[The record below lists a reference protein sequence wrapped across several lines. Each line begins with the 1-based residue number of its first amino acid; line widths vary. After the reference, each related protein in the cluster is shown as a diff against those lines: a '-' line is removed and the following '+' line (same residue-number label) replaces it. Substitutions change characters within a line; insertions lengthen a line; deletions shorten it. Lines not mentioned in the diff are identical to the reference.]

1 MAELLLELLTEEIPA
16 RMQARAAEDLHRLAG
31 ERLAAAG
38 LTFSEAHSFVTPRRL
53 TLLVEGLPT
62 AQPDVSEERRGPR
75 VGAPPNAV
83 EGFLKSAGI
92 SSLEQCEQRDTG
104 KGVFYFATIRRAGR
118 ATAEVVPALLRALIV
133 EFPWPKSMRFP
144 AAGFRWVRPLTSA
157 LCLFDG
163 KVLPLDL
170 DSVPVGNATR
180 GHRFLSPASFTVGSF
195 AEYRQKLRDARVILR
210 AEDRSKAISL
220 ALYEK
225 AAEAGLTVKDD
236 PALLEEVTGLVE
248 WPVVLMGA
256 TDPTFLD
263 LPPEVLTT
271 SMRAHQ
277 KYFACL
283 DRGGNLASRFLLVS
297 NMVADDGGKAIV
309 AGNERVLRARLSDAR
324 FFWEQDRKVALAAR
338 VPKLAERVFHAKL
351 GTVLDKVGRMAR
363 LAETLIPYI
372 SGADPQKVARAAELA
387 KADLSTGMVG
397 EFPELQGVMGRYYAL
412 NDGEPPEVA
421 DAIAEHHSPLGP
433 NDRCPSAPVS
443 IAVALAD
450 KIDTLAGFFSIDEM
464 PTGSKDPYALRRAAL
479 GIIRVILENQLR
491 IPLLTVFSTG
501 AREVEPW
508 ARLHDD
514 RSKQPNLGSPRV
526 LLGQRPLVVDL
537 LLSFFADRLKVHL
550 REQGVRHDLIA
561 AVFALGNEDDLIRLL
576 ARVAA
581 LDAFLKTEDGANLL
595 VAYRRAANIVR
606 IEEKKDGRSYAEPPD
621 PKLLA
626 EPAEATLAAAL
637 EQARARS
644 AAALE
649 REAFTEAVAALA
661 VLRLPVDEFFARVTV
676 NCDNRDL
683 RANRLRLLAR
693 IRDTLNQ
700 VADFSQIE
708 G

>member
-297 NMVADDGGKAIV
+297 NIVADDGGKAIV
-309 AGNERVLRARLSDAR
+309 
-324 FFWEQDRKVALAAR
+324 
-338 VPKLAERVFHAKL
+338 
-351 GTVLDKVGRMAR
+351 GR
-363 LAETLIPYI
+363 
-372 SGADPQKVARAAELA
+372 
-387 KADLSTGMVG
+387 
-397 EFPELQGVMGRYYAL
+397 
-412 NDGEPPEVA
+412 
-421 DAIAEHHSPLGP
+421 

-491 IPLLTVFSTG
+491 IPLLPVFSTG

-661 VLRLPVDEFFARVTV
+661 GFRLPVD
-676 NCDNRDL
+676 
-683 RANRLRLLAR
+683 
-693 IRDTLNQ
+693 
-700 VADFSQIE
+700 
-708 G
+708 

>member
-16 RMQARAAEDLHRLAG
+16 RMQTRAAEDLHRLAG
-31 ERLAAAG
+31 EKLAAAG
-38 LTFSEAHSFVTPRRL
+38 LTFSTAQSFVTPRRL

-75 VGAPPNAV
+75 VGAPANAV
-83 EGFLKSAGI
+83 EGFLKSAGLA
-92 SSLEQCEQRDTG
+92 SLDQCEQRDTG

-118 ATAEVVPALLRALIV
+118 ATAEVLPALLRALVV

-157 LCLFDG
+157 LSLFDG

-170 DSVPVGNATR
+170 DGVPVGNTTR
-180 GHRFLSPASFTVGSF
+180 GHRFLSPATVTVGSF
-195 AEYRQKLRDARVILR
+195 ADYRQKLRDARVVLR
-210 AEDRSKAISL
+210 AEDRAKAISL
-220 ALYEK
+220 ALYER

-236 PALLEEVTGLVE
+236 PGLLEEVTGLVE
-248 WPVVLMGA
+248 WPVVLIGA
-256 TDPTFLD
+256 IDPAFLD

-283 DRGGNLASRFLLVS
+283 DRGGKLAPRFLVVS

-324 FFWEQDRKVALAAR
+324 FFWEQDRKVPLAAR

-351 GTVLDKVGRMAR
+351 GTVLDKAGRMGR
-363 LAETLIPYI
+363 LAETLIPFI
-372 SGADPQKVARAAELA
+372 PGADAKQVARAAELA

-412 NDGEPPEVA
+412 DSGEPAEVA
-421 DAIAEHHSPLGP
+421 DAIAQHYSPLGP

-443 IAVALAD
+443 VAVALAD
-450 KIDTLAGFFSIDEM
+450 KIDTLVGFFAIDEK

-479 GIIRVILENQLR
+479 GVIRLVLENQLR
-491 IPLLTVFSTG
+491 LPLARAFRQAFTIG
-501 AREVEPW
+501 AASGKAGWGGDPTAE
-508 ARLHDD
+508 
-514 RSKQPNLGSPRV
+514 
-526 LLGQRPLVVDL
+526 

-550 REQGVRHDLIA
+550 REQGVRHDLVA
-561 AVFALGNEDDLIRLL
+561 AVFALGNEDDLVRLL

-595 VAYRRAANIVR
+595 VAYRRGVNIVR

-621 PKLLA
+621 AKLLA
-626 EPAEATLAAAL
+626 EPAEAALAATL

-649 REAFTEAVAALA
+649 REAFTEAMAALA
-661 VLRLPVDEFFARVTV
+661 LLRRPVDEFFARVTV